1 MTARM
6 LLCVACLLLLIVSSA
21 AGQESPEAVQLKEW
35 IMDYLT
41 GLESIQCEYTYSTEV
56 YGYGSSLEH
65 YSLKA
70 RGDDYRIENVIEQ
83 SVSMGNCPPGS
94 KIVANHLAGTR
105 KQLNEIVGVR
115 MTAEI
120 NGSRP
125 TIPEHLLGPR
135 LLMGKGGRDTSLLE
149 ILGAPGYAKAFQL
162 GTGTVLSY
170 RRHFEKKMRF
180 TCVDIF
186 VHDGKINQIDWCFR
200 PRCPMEEDLQETEP
214 DLELR
219 TLIRTVWLSSFV
231 TVKDMAFP
239 CDLRSMVYN
248 TQWGSNFAQMVALDE
263 QGKINKCDYEQAI
276 MSEAKSVP
284 TSEEVVAID
293 AASLKINEEIPDSA
307 LDVTIPK
314 NITIVDRTND
324 TLIVPPLTL
333 WAMYSD
339 LILLIAGLGA
349 VAALLTGVWAWRRWR

>member
-6 LLCVACLLLLIVSSA
+6 LLCVVCPLLLMVSSA
-21 AGQESPEAVQLKEW
+21 AGQESPEVVQLKEW

-41 GLESIQCEYTYSTEV
+41 GLESIQCEYTYSTKV
-56 YGYGSSLEH
+56 YGHGSSVEH

-70 RGDDYRIENVIEQ
+70 RGDDYRIENTIEQ
-83 SVSMGNCPPGS
+83 NVSMGNCPPGS

-105 KQLNEIVGVR
+105 KQLNEIVGIR

-135 LLMGKGGRDTSLLE
+135 LLMGRGGRDTSLLE
-149 ILGAPGYAKAFQL
+149 ILGAPGYAKVFQL
-162 GTGTVLSY
+162 GSTTVFSY
-170 RRHFEKKMRF
+170 RRDFEKRMRF
-180 TCVDIF
+180 TCVDVYIS
-186 VHDGKINQIDWCFR
+186 DERINQIDWCFR
-200 PRCPMEEDLQETEP
+200 PRCPMEEDLQETES

-231 TVKDMAFP
+231 TVNGVSFP
-239 CDLRSMVYN
+239 CDFRGMVYN

-263 QGKINKCDYEQAI
+263 QGKINKCDYEEAI
-276 MSEAKSVP
+276 MSEATSVP
-284 TSEEVVAID
+284 TSEEAVAID

-307 LDVTIPK
+307 LDITIPK

-324 TLIVPPLTL
+324 TLIVPPKTL

-339 LILLIAGLGA
+339 LILLAVGLGTVA
-349 VAALLTGVWAWRRWR
+349 VLLTSVWAWRRWR